1 MTTKALQAHALRLL
15 RALSGDDDASLGS
28 RECGEHSEV
37 WTTSEPDAYYHAVGE
52 TPGDALDTLVSDLRT
67 SLATRRRKLDE
78 ALRIEAILPSPFDD
92 TARLART
99 LVTWGHIDIW
109 LVSKQTYKGDKW
121 TAAIG
126 RQAREDFD
134 DLEELGTIRKGEG
147 TTAEMAVNNLCAIVR
162 QALIDERERLTEAL
176 REERP

>member
-52 TPGDALDTLVSDLRT
+52 TPGDALDTLVSD
-67 SLATRRRKLDE
+67 
-78 ALRIEAILPSPFDD
+78 LRIEAILPSPFDD